1 MDLKGI
7 EGFDWDE
14 GNSRKSVERHGVSQA
29 EAEQVFRDP
38 RLLVS
43 SDDKHSVWEPRFH
56 ALGTTEAGRSRQVTF
71 TLRASGTKIRVIS
84 ARDMNRK
91 ERDPMKK
98 TKKLKPIPRFRSEA
112 EERAF
117 WESHDTTDY
126 VDWSEA
132 RRVRFPN
139 LKPST
144 TSISLRLPVDLLEQI
159 KVAANRRDVP
169 YQSLIKM
176 WLFERVSS
184 RP

>member
-1 MDLKGI
+1 
-7 EGFDWDE
+7 
-14 GNSRKSVERHGVSQA
+14 
-29 EAEQVFRDP
+29 
-38 RLLVS
+38 
-43 SDDKHSVWEPRFH
+43 
-56 ALGTTEAGRSRQVTF
+56 
-71 TLRASGTKIRVIS
+71 
-84 ARDMNRK
+84 
-91 ERDPMKK
+91 MK
-98 TKKLKPIPRFRSEA
+98 KKLKPIPRFRSEA

-126 VDWSEA
+126 VDWSKA

-176 WLFERVSS
+176 WLSEKVSS